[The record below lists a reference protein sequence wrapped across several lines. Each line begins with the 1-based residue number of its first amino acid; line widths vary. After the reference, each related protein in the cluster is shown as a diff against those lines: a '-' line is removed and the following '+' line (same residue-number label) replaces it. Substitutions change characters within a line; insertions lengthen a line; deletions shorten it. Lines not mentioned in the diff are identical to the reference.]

1 MHRARDAPRTIV
13 VVGRWSFALTAE
25 AVTVLELAI
34 SRPSGRSC
42 ELVNHLRAGYRN
54 VLAELRLSN
63 APGSERDGTSFEL
76 IDRLTIS
83 FID

>member
-1 MHRARDAPRTIV
+1 MHRPRDAPRSII
-13 VVGRWSFALTAE
+13 VVGRSFVLTSE

-42 ELVNHLRAGYRN
+42 ELVIHLRASHRN

-76 IDRLTIS
+76 IDRVTIS